1 MQFKAGYIVDVIADK
16 IDQHRNGLNPN
27 DAGYMNQLGKING
40 LLRYNSCFDVEF
52 NQYAEPDYDNINPVL
67 AVINNIICRGLPTK
81 APLLIE
87 ETFVKIGLLVQN
99 KKEYE
104 FAYPESVKPVEYS
117 TIYELL
123 HVIEPKLT
131 ISKSEYGGR
140 LGSDLEWKFLSKHP
154 FLIQILESQRDFSTI
169 NHLLGGGRSV
179 DFSFVS
185 PYQFWDNNEETYRE
199 GLKNN

>member
-27 DAGYMNQLGKING
+27 DAGYMNQVGKING
-40 LLRYNSCFDVEF
+40 LLRYTSSFDVEF

-87 ETFVKIGLLVQN
+87 ETIVKIGLLVEN

-104 FAYPESVKPVEYS
+104 FAYPESVNPVEYS

-131 ISKSEYGGR
+131 LSKSDYGGR
-140 LGSDLEWKFLSKHP
+140 LGSDLEWKFLSKHHC
-154 FLIQILESQRDFSTI
+154 Q
-169 NHLLGGGRSV
+169 
-179 DFSFVS
+179 
-185 PYQFWDNNEETYRE
+185 
-199 GLKNN
+199 